1 MFSREQRGGGYR
13 KRGSTRQIE
22 TYRSWNVETLGIP
35 TPNIDDST
43 QYRPWNA
50 AALSLESES
59 SMDID
64 EEPSNDTQRP
74 TLIELDSSPVK
85 LPKLA
90 NKDNHQGSQN
100 QITTQ
105 SNAMEELKQLNWED
119 YYKQMMQEEAKRS
132 IEIRRQKQN
141 ENLFDKSILDEFD
154 SL

>member
-1 MFSREQRGGGYR
+1 MFSRGQRGGGYR

-35 TPNIDDST
+35 TPNVDDST

-141 ENLFDKSILDEFD
+141 VNTVRKISWQ
-154 SL
+154 SV